1 MNKKKMQLSDYMAL
15 LSVALLTFIGIMAE
29 TALNVTFPE
38 LARVFKIA
46 LDTTQWLTAGYLL
59 MVTIMMG
66 TTAYLLKRFSTK
78 HLQLAAVVAFIIGD
92 IGSAMAPNFTI
103 LMLSRLLQA
112 VATGIATPT
121 LFHLVFTQVPRE
133 KLGMMTGMAGM
144 IISFAPALGPTYG
157 GWVSTSMSWRALFWL
172 LLPIAAISLLLGQ
185 HYIPAGAG
193 TKQVSFNLPS
203 FGALALAMFTWV
215 YAFSLIGNV
224 GITPK
229 FYLLMMLALGLFGT
243 FGWLNF
249 RGSTTLMDLRIFKHY
264 EISLNGVTYFSLQF
278 INIGLSTVIP
288 VYAQYTLHASPLV
301 AGLILL
307 PGTILGAVMSPISG
321 ALADR
326 MGFALP
332 VITGSCLLTLGTAS
346 FLLFQ
351 AKLTPAWIAIF
362 FMLLRAGFNM
372 TFANTI
378 SNLSTKVPVQSV
390 ADVSSIFNVLQ
401 QFAGATGVVFLAS
414 LMAQFENH
422 GTGSMAMRIYLGG
435 HIDFMMGFI
444 LALVVLVANLVNYHF
459 QYHLGKEKGA

>member
-157 GWVSTSMSWRALFWL
+157 GWVSTSMSWRALF
-172 LLPIAAISLLLGQ
+172 
-185 HYIPAGAG
+185 
-193 TKQVSFNLPS
+193 
-203 FGALALAMFTWV
+203 
-215 YAFSLIGNV
+215 
-224 GITPK
+224 
-229 FYLLMMLALGLFGT
+229 
-243 FGWLNF
+243 
-249 RGSTTLMDLRIFKHY
+249 
-264 EISLNGVTYFSLQF
+264 
-278 INIGLSTVIP
+278 
-288 VYAQYTLHASPLV
+288 
-301 AGLILL
+301 
-307 PGTILGAVMSPISG
+307 
-321 ALADR
+321 
-326 MGFALP
+326 
-332 VITGSCLLTLGTAS
+332 
-346 FLLFQ
+346 
-351 AKLTPAWIAIF
+351 
-362 FMLLRAGFNM
+362 
-372 TFANTI
+372 
-378 SNLSTKVPVQSV
+378 
-390 ADVSSIFNVLQ
+390 
-401 QFAGATGVVFLAS
+401 
-414 LMAQFENH
+414 
-422 GTGSMAMRIYLGG
+422 
-435 HIDFMMGFI
+435 
-444 LALVVLVANLVNYHF
+444 
-459 QYHLGKEKGA
+459 